1 MPTDKNQNAAAA
13 ARLKRRRMLTI
24 GLTGGIASGKSL
36 AADAFAALG
45 VPVLNADAVAREV
58 VAPGSAGLQQI
69 RERFGAGFLTPA
81 GELDRRKMREHVF
94 ADGAARRA
102 LEAITHPLIR
112 ARLLQW
118 RDAQRAPYCVLDVPI
133 LVESGL
139 AAIVD
144 RILVVDAPPTLQAQR
159 LMARDGIGE
168 DLAQRMLAAQA
179 SREQRL
185 ARADDVILNAGPPQ
199 AVRDGVA
206 QLHAFYLDLAT
217 TERPREPG
225 LRLP

>member
-1 MPTDKNQNAAAA
+1 VPK
-13 ARLKRRRMLTI
+13 LTV

-36 AADAFAALG
+36 AAEAFATLG

-58 VAPGSAGLQQI
+58 VAPGSVGLRQI

-94 ADGAARRA
+94 ADAAARRA

-112 ARLLQW
+112 ARLLEW

-139 AAIVD
+139 DALVD
-144 RILVVDAPPTLQAQR
+144 RILVVDAPVALQVQR
-159 LMARDGIGE
+159 LMARDGIDE
-168 DLAQRMLAAQA
+168 DLARAMLAAQA
-179 SREQRL
+179 SRERRL
-185 ARADDVILNAGPPQ
+185 ERADDVIRNDGAPQ
-199 AVRDGVA
+199 AVRNAVA
-206 QLHAFYLDLAT
+206 RLHALYLDLASGA
-217 TERPREPG
+217 ERPATG
-225 LRLP
+225 LHLP